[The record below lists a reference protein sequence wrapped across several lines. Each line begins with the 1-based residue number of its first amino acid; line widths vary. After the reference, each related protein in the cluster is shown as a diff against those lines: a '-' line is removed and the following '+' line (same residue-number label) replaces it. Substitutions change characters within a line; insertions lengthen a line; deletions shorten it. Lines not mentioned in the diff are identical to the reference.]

1 MSNTYKIVYSK
12 VIFQAIK
19 DLVCNH
25 HDDREAA
32 IKYLKSPAFLNHCYI
47 AGFPVGLQDALD
59 EMLLLSRTQ
68 QKVVA
73 RMVMEELSQCA

>member
-73 RMVMEELSQCA
+73 RMVMEELTQCA